1 MVLEAI
7 RFRSRLLGLAFLEA
21 SDLPRSHA
29 LLLPR
34 CASIH
39 TFGMRFPIDVA
50 FVDSDGLVLRV
61 IRDLPPRRF
70 RTCRGAVACLEAHTG
85 ELSRFLRRPIPPG
98 G

>member
-1 MVLEAI
+1 MVLEAV
-7 RFRSRLLGLAFLEA
+7 RFRSRLLGLAFLDA

-50 FVDSDGLVLRV
+50 FLDGDGLVLRV

-70 RTCRGAVACLEAHTG
+70 RKCRRAAACLEAHTG
-85 ELSRFLRRPIPPG
+85 ELSRFLRRPTPPG